1 MLTHY
6 SRILQGK
13 NTMGI
18 SNHFKLIMKYNAEKM
33 ERELQAHVSEQ
44 REIEV
49 ESHSRSV
56 RETQAGASL
65 QQWPHIGLKT
75 YNVVQT

>member
-1 MLTHY
+1 MM
-6 SRILQGK
+6 R
-13 NTMGI
+13 
-18 SNHFKLIMKYNAEKM
+18 YNAEKM

-44 REIEV
+44 REIEI

-56 RETQAGASL
+56 RETQRRALLYSNGHA
-65 QQWPHIGLKT
+65 IGLKT